1 MEHNYIHESEPCIDE
16 QWINVKVILEM
27 NETRMDSSVSDAV
40 MKHSYDSYGKKNWTH
55 PLDTADMHPRLLKD
69 LSA

>member
-40 MKHSYDSYGKKNWTH
+40 MKHSYDSYGKKN
-55 PLDTADMHPRLLKD
+55 
-69 LSA
+69 

>member
-16 QWINVKVILEM
+16 QRINVKVILEM

-40 MKHSYDSYGKKNWTH
+40 MKHWYDSYGKKNWIH
-55 PLDTADMHPRLLKD
+55 PLDTADTHPRLLKD